1 MYSKNL
7 RELREKLD
15 LSVAKLAKQLDM
27 SASTLTS
34 YERGERTPSVEFLT
48 RLYKVLNVNTNWFVS
63 GQGNMFNSP
72 QFEQVQDELALKVR
86 SILRE
91 EGLIK

>member
-1 MYSKNL
+1 MYQERIKQIRS
-7 RELREKLD
+7 ELG
-15 LSVAKLAKQLDM
+15 LSVAKLADKINIP
-27 SASTLTS
+27 ARTITG
-34 YERGERTPSVEFLT
+34 YERGERTPSIEFLSQCCT
-48 RLYKVLNVNTNWFVS
+48 VLNLNANWFVS
-63 GQGNMFNSP
+63 GEGNMFNPP

>member
-48 RLYKVLNVNTNWFVS
+48 RLYKILNVNTNWFVS
-63 GQGNMFNSP
+63 GEGNMFNPP

>member
-1 MYSKNL
+1 MYNKNL
-7 RELREKLD
+7 KKLREILG
-15 LSVAKLAKQLDM
+15 LSIAKLSKQLDM

-48 RLYKVLNVNTNWFVS
+48 RLYKVLNVNANWFIS
-63 GQGNMFNSP
+63 GEGNMFNPP
-72 QFEQVQDELALKVR
+72 QFEQVQDELAQKVR
-86 SILRE
+86 TILRE

>member
-7 RELREKLD
+7 KELRKKLD
-15 LSVAKLAKQLDM
+15 LSLAKLAKQLEM

-48 RLYKVLNVNTNWFVS
+48 RLYKVLNVNTNWFIS
-63 GQGNMFNSP
+63 GEGNMFNAP
-72 QFEQVQDELALKVR
+72 QFEQVQDELAQKVR

>member
-1 MYSKNL
+1 MYNKNL
-7 RELREKLD
+7 KELREKLG
-15 LSVAKLAKQLDM
+15 LSIAKLSKQLDM

-48 RLYKVLNVNTNWFVS
+48 RLYKVLNVNANWFIS
-63 GQGNMFNSP
+63 GEGNMFNP
-72 QFEQVQDELALKVR
+72 PKFEDVQDVLAIKVR
-86 SILRE
+86 AILKE